1 MSDRFEFEQEIMECW
16 KITNDLQMYI
26 DQGASIED
34 TKVLIDYYERKFQK
48 VWDTFETLIKERKIL
63 WTIVKRLSKR
73 PTNSSKIPHKNI
85 FIECFAIKY
94 LYGKHSTYPG
104 WSSLH
109 S

>member
-48 VWDTFETLIKERKIL
+48 VWDTFETLIHERKIL
-63 WTIVKRLSKR
+63 
-73 PTNSSKIPHKNI
+73 
-85 FIECFAIKY
+85 
-94 LYGKHSTYPG
+94 
-104 WSSLH
+104 
-109 S
+109 

>member
-1 MSDRFEFEQEIMECW
+1 MSDRFDFEQEIMECW

-63 WTIVKRLSKR
+63 
-73 PTNSSKIPHKNI
+73 
-85 FIECFAIKY
+85 
-94 LYGKHSTYPG
+94 
-104 WSSLH
+104 
-109 S
+109 

>member
-48 VWDTFETLIKERKIL
+48 VWDTFETLIAERKIL
-63 WTIVKRLSKR
+63 
-73 PTNSSKIPHKNI
+73 
-85 FIECFAIKY
+85 
-94 LYGKHSTYPG
+94 
-104 WSSLH
+104 
-109 S
+109 

>member
-63 WTIVKRLSKR
+63 WATILR
-73 PTNSSKIPHKNI
+73 
-85 FIECFAIKY
+85 
-94 LYGKHSTYPG
+94 
-104 WSSLH
+104 
-109 S
+109 